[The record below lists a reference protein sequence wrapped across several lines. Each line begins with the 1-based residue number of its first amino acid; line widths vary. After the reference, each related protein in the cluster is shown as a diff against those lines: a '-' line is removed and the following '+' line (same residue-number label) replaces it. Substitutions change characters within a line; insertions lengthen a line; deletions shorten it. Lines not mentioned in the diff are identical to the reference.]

1 MIVHIHCTWTIL
13 LFFSLWFTFRLQEKW
28 FIISKLWDT
37 LKHLKRSE
45 NLTKRWRVKKIS
57 KMKIYICFFT
67 CRRFFT
73 LFTVFSILF
82 HDIIS
87 LFKSFLSKT
96 VHQHSHQSI
105 GRVED
110 IVLSSFF
117 DSQINGKTGYSFG
130 SCRRLHF
137 HAKGNLNLGNF
148 SSFLFFRFNLWT
160 NLFIIS
166 YFQGYMRSVKSF
178 NNVGRA
184 EDEGQ
189 RGCAERALCEASAE
203 CVADAQGTS
212 SIFCQLGS

>member
-1 MIVHIHCTWTIL
+1 MLFHVQTL
-13 LFFSLWFTFRLQEKW
+13 LYLIYFLSSISL
-28 FIISKLWDT
+28 
-37 LKHLKRSE
+37 
-45 NLTKRWRVKKIS
+45 
-57 KMKIYICFFT
+57 
-67 CRRFFT
+67 
-73 LFTVFSILF
+73 

-87 LFKSFLSKT
+87 LFKSFLLKT
-96 VHQHSHQSI
+96 VHQHSDQSI

-117 DSQINGKTGYSFG
+117 DSQINGKTGHSFG

-148 SSFLFFRFNLWT
+148 SSFLFFSFQLVNK
-160 NLFIIS
+160 FIYSIS
-166 YFQGYMRSVKSF
+166 RFQGYMRSVKSF

>member
-1 MIVHIHCTWTIL
+1 MLFHVQTL
-13 LFFSLWFTFRLQEKW
+13 LYLIYFLSSISL
-28 FIISKLWDT
+28 
-37 LKHLKRSE
+37 
-45 NLTKRWRVKKIS
+45 
-57 KMKIYICFFT
+57 
-67 CRRFFT
+67 
-73 LFTVFSILF
+73 

-87 LFKSFLSKT
+87 LFKSFLLKT
-96 VHQHSHQSI
+96 VHQHSDQSI

-117 DSQINGKTGYSFG
+117 DSQINGKTGHSFG

-137 HAKGNLNLGNF
+137 HAKGNLNLENF
-148 SSFLFFRFNLWT
+148 SSFLFFVST
-160 NLFIIS
+160 CKQIYSIS
-166 YFQGYMRSVKSF
+166 RFQGYMRSVKSF